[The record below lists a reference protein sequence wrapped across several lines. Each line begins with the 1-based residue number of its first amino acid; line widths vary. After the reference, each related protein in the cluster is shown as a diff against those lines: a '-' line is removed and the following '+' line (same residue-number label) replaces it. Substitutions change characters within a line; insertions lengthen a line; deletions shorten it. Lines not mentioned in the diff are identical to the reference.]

1 MHFSQ
6 LHSWLGPGTRK
17 QCEAVGAAI
26 SKGHLLLSHHFSKRQ
41 YLLKLYCMDTQLLV
55 AIMGRK
61 TSTLILNNFIRCTM
75 LRAQNKISKRMYMA
89 DLALIL
95 QQLVKIKQRLLKHCL
110 KIVKNSNSCE

>member
-1 MHFSQ
+1 
-6 LHSWLGPGTRK
+6 
-17 QCEAVGAAI
+17 
-26 SKGHLLLSHHFSKRQ
+26 
-41 YLLKLYCMDTQLLV
+41 
-55 AIMGRK
+55 
-61 TSTLILNNFIRCTM
+61 M